1 MNNIYDL
8 WRALK
13 KTEIEFLSRIK
24 DFFCYSGKYF
34 PCKEAIKKLKGKVK
48 NRTTYLK
55 FIKTRWWLLQASPWS
70 MMGKT
75 GRKRGLVCIS
85 DEKLV
90 LRMSKITWNPISSR
104 VDLESWHKT
113 TLLKPFENRVFKQ
126 VWGKIPKLSKVN
138 CHNLRVKES
147 KSRKLDV

>member
-1 MNNIYDL
+1 MKSLEKNRNWIS
-8 WRALK
+8 
-13 KTEIEFLSRIK
+13 EQNQG
-24 DFFCYSGKYF
+24 FFCYSGKYF

-113 TLLKPFENRVFKQ
+113 TLLKLFNLGFFNKFKARLLSS
-126 VWGKIPKLSKVN
+126 VWSTITISELQ
-138 CHNLRVKES
+138 NLNPGN
-147 KSRKLDV
+147 